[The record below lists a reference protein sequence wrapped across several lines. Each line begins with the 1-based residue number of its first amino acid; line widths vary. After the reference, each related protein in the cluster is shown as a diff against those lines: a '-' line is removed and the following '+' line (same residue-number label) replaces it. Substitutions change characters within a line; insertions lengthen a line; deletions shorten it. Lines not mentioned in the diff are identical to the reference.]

1 MSSWVEEYDLVC
13 LEMFKKQFDTFLRR
27 NPTSAKYKFMEEI
40 EQKIQE
46 TREDAMIAY
55 IEQNKPVTF
64 QDLMERFKVNELYA
78 KTLLIRVSKSN
89 K

>member
-1 MSSWVEEYDLVC
+1 MSSWVEEYDLVY

-40 EQKIQE
+40 EQKIKE
-46 TREDAMIAY
+46 TKEDIIIAY
-55 IEQNKPVTF
+55 IEANNPVTF

-78 KTLLIRVSKSN
+78 KTVLTRVN
-89 K
+89 KKK

>member
-40 EQKIQE
+40 EQKIKE
-46 TREDAMIAY
+46 TKEDIIIAY
-55 IEQNKPVTF
+55 IEANNPVTF

-78 KTLLIRVSKSN
+78 KTVLTRVIK
-89 K
+89 KK

>member
-27 NPTSAKYKFMEEI
+27 NTTSAKYKFMEEI
-40 EQKIQE
+40 EQKIKE
-46 TREDAMIAY
+46 TKEDIIIAY
-55 IEQNKPVTF
+55 IEANNPVTF

-78 KTLLIRVSKSN
+78 KTVLTRVN
-89 K
+89 KKK

>member
-40 EQKIQE
+40 EQKIKE
-46 TREDAMIAY
+46 TKEDIIIAY
-55 IEQNKPVTF
+55 IEANNPVTF

-78 KTLLIRVSKSN
+78 KTVLTRVN
-89 K
+89 KKK